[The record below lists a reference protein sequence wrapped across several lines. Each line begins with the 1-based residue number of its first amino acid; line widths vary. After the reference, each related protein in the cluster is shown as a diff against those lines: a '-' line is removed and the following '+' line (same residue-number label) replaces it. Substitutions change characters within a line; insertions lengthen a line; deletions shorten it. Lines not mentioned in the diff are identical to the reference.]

1 MSEICVFRPALA
13 AKKKQKMADFCGF
26 AGVFVVGGALFW
38 VLLVG
43 KGAEKKS
50 PIGFGVVFCPKRVL
64 VVVLRAFLLLD
75 FMVICCIVLV

>member
-1 MSEICVFRPALA
+1 MSEICVFRPALT
-13 AKKKQKMADFCGF
+13 AKKSKKWRIS
-26 AGVFVVGGALFW
+26 AGLRVFLWSVGRFFGYYW
-38 VLLVG
+38 WG

-50 PIGFGVVFCPKRVL
+50 PFGFVVVFCPKRVL